1 MQNKYFV
8 IFRQNDVL
16 QVDIEV
22 KDGVVSTNSNGIY
35 WKLLT
40 PGNYLVKAV
49 VFSRDGKEVTK
60 NDWSNASPSMES
72 VVQKVEVKNTNKSSS
87 LRNGRRAVLEEAK
100 ILNLY
105 VKPIQWEYKILLIEN
120 LYVVKTLDT
129 FVTSIYY
136 ITWYLVA
143 QSLTST

>member
-1 MQNKYFV
+1 MQNKYCL

-87 LRNGRRAVLEEAK
+87 LRNGRRPVLEEAK

-105 VKPIQWEYKILLIEN
+105 VKPIQ
-120 LYVVKTLDT
+120 
-129 FVTSIYY
+129 
-136 ITWYLVA
+136 
-143 QSLTST
+143 